1 MFSIS
6 VLLLL
11 IYNDLDFLF
20 IVKLLLSFIGYV
32 VSLFGLIGAVR
43 LFEIDELGVAK
54 ADELS

>member
-1 MFSIS
+1 MFSIR
-6 VLLLL
+6 VLLSL

-32 VSLFGLIGAVR
+32 VSFFGLIGAVR